1 MHKGYQY
8 ARIDGQTAGEDRE
21 ESIDTFNKP
30 NSPMFAFLLSTR
42 YFISFFL
49 IPIHFVLLY
58 FLYFKYIYIYVFLD
72 NYVYIIN
79 LFIYVFIN

>member
-1 MHKGYQY
+1 MMHKGYQY

-42 YFISFFL
+42 YFISFL
-49 IPIHFVLLY
+49 IPLFVASILY
-58 FLYFKYIYIYVFLD
+58 YLYTFYIYIYVFL
-72 NYVYIIN
+72 VY
-79 LFIYVFIN
+79 FRYY